1 MTTEATYTEQME
13 EYLKTQGFFEDE
25 KESVK
30 RERVLGILNSL
41 LNKSITSLAQK
52 ARVPVEKNNMCK
64 IFTFGSYRLGVH
76 SKDADIDTLCVAPNF
91 VSRNDFFTLFY
102 NELAEKEYIEDIS
115 KVTNTFVPLIKFKI
129 HKIPID
135 LVFARLDLPFIPP
148 NIDLLDNKLLKH
160 MDEKCIVSL
169 NGNRVTDEILAVVP
183 EVETFH
189 KALRFVKYW
198 AQKRRVYGH
207 SFGYM
212 GGVAY
217 ALCLAKVCQMH
228 PDADAFSTVSLF
240 FSVLCRWPWPQPII
254 IKEVPDYNYNLK
266 IWNPRANP
274 AQRSDKMP
282 VITPVYPPICST
294 YNITV
299 STLTVMKREF
309 ARSSNIIQQ
318 LSNSEISPEAAFEA
332 LCAPSDFFTRHKNYF
347 LVVLASSS
355 QQELKKFSGFAI
367 PKIRVFAAKLEII
380 ENISYAYVY
389 PEAHEGEGTM
399 EQSLCLKKLGATDG
413 TYAFCAVFVGIEFSS
428 AKLPLNASRRMNL
441 KKPVD
446 EFKGALEAY
455 EPEEECDIRY
465 EVVPLKQK
473 GVEEILKDFEQEK
486 ETLAPQEKAPDVNAP
501 GSVPA
506 SGPVSAEKKKAAEAP
521 AQKKENSGTKRRKR
535 KTEDK
540 KEEAKK

>member
-1 MTTEATYTEQME
+1 MGYRMTTEAKYTEQME

-41 LNKSITSLAQK
+41 LNKSITGLAEK
-52 ARVPVEKNNMCK
+52 ARVPVEKNNMCR

-91 VSRNDFFTLFY
+91 VSRNDFFTIFY

-198 AQKRRVYGH
+198 AQQRRVYGH

-240 FSVLCRWPWPQPII
+240 FSVLYRWPWPQPII
-254 IKEVPDYNYNLK
+254 IKEVSDYNYNLK
-266 IWNPRANP
+266 IWNPKANP

-294 YNITV
+294 YNITL
-299 STLTVMKREF
+299 STLTIMKREF

-318 LSNSEISPEAAFEA
+318 LTNNEISPNKAFEA

-355 QQELKKFSGFAI
+355 EQEHKKFSGFAI
-367 PKIRVFAAKLEII
+367 PKIRVFAAKLEVI
-380 ENISYAYVY
+380 ENISFAYVY
-389 PEAHEGEGTM
+389 PEAFEGKGNM
-399 EQSLCLKKLGATDG
+399 EQSQCLKKLGATDG

-446 EFKGALEAY
+446 EFKSTLEAY

-473 GVEEILKDFEQEK
+473 GVEEILKDFERTNEK
-486 ETLAPQEKAPDVNAP
+486 ET
-501 GSVPA
+501 SVPQKEA
-506 SGPVSAEKKKAAEAP
+506 PEVPAEKNKTAETP
-521 AQKKENSGTKRRKR
+521 EQKKEDTEVRRRKR
-535 KTEDK
+535 KTEDI
-540 KEEAKK
+540 KEEVKK